1 MGWSHFWWTRERD
14 EDLVR
19 ELDAYLAH
27 EIDDQIA
34 AGRTLEEAQIAAHR
48 KLGNMTRVR
57 EDVHEM
63 NSLREVESLWRD
75 IRQAIRSLRRTPW
88 YSITAIS
95 VIALGIA
102 LATTVFAVVDGVL
115 FEPLPYERPRELYTV
130 SGGFRR
136 APDLVMQSVSLPD
149 VRAWMTAAPDVRFAT
164 FSFARTITISD
175 NEYLRSA
182 DVDPHFFDVL
192 GVQPLFGGFRPDDFG
207 PRTAVRPAL
216 VTYRVWQQRFGG
228 RPDVIG
234 RTVID
239 SGGEGLRVVG
249 VLPEDFVFPHP
260 AGGLA
265 PEAIAPLP
273 IVQPVSYD
281 SPQRRWLQVLARVPQ
296 DVPPAAV
303 EGRLQVAAVDVAS
316 QFPALGSAAGLSAT
330 RQITRGPF
338 ELVRLRPLRD
348 VLTASTRT
356 VSAAIFVTAALLV
369 LLACVN
375 VAGLAGGRALDRR
388 HELMLRRA
396 LGATAGRLARMLA
409 IEHASVVI
417 AGACLGVLISRW
429 LLDVTMALTP
439 AGLMLL
445 KTPAIDWRA
454 SAFAALASGLSI
466 AAATAWSAQT
476 TLRVSPR
483 PVLAETGGAT
493 ERAASQRR
501 AVLIGA
507 QVALALLM
515 AIAGSLLAGS
525 LARVWQ
531 EDPGF
536 APDRATRIRLSVPKD
551 FDLVAIDE
559 LLSALGRVPGVADVG
574 GLDEPFL
581 ERAITGSSFDP
592 PSGAGVDGRGD
603 VEQLSVTSGF
613 FRAAGL
619 RAIEGRLPTDEEFG
633 TGQPVIVIS
642 EKVATSYWPGGSA
655 VGRTLSSNG
664 RPFEVI
670 GVVPDARYRALDM
683 DSDGEIYSPLAA
695 SQRPGLANVIIAFE
709 RDRERGLAGVLGD
722 MAARFPRVRV
732 VRAESLSEA
741 LGISVQWRR
750 FQTWLFVS
758 FGAAALVIAGT
769 GILGLVAMATS
780 RRTREIGIRIA
791 LGASPRGVVRLMLQE
806 QLTTVLLGL
815 AAGGLIAARGV
826 RFVESYV
833 YKLSIYDLRVWA
845 AAVAALVAVTAVGV
859 LVPAWR
865 ASHVDPITALRV
877 Q

>member
-1 MGWSHFWWTRERD
+1 MPWSHLWRRRER
-14 EDLVR
+14 EEELVR
-19 ELDAYLAH
+19 ELDSYVAH
-27 EIDDQIA
+27 EIDDQVA

-48 KLGNMTRVR
+48 KLGNVTRVR
-57 EDVHEM
+57 EEVYEM
-63 NSLREVESLWRD
+63 NSLRQVQSLGRD
-75 IRQAIRSLRRTPW
+75 VRQAIRALRRTPW
-88 YSITAIS
+88 YSFT
-95 VIALGIA
+95 VVTVVALGIA

-136 APDLVMQSVSLPD
+136 VPDLVMPSVSLPD
-149 VRAWMTAAPDVRFAT
+149 VRAWMTAAPDVRFAA
-164 FSFARTITISD
+164 FSFGGAITISD

-207 PRTAVRPAL
+207 PRTSVRPAL

-239 SGGEGLRVVG
+239 SGGEGLRVAG

-260 AGGLA
+260 AGRLA

-281 SPQRRWLQVLARVPQ
+281 SPQRRWLQVLARVPP
-296 DVPPAAV
+296 DVAPTAV
-303 EGRLQVAAVDVAS
+303 EGRLQVAAVDVS
-316 QFPALGSAAGLSAT
+316 SKFPALGSDAGLSAT
-330 RQITRGPF
+330 PQITRGPF
-338 ELVRLRPLRD
+338 DLVRLRPLRQ

-356 VSAAIFVTAALLV
+356 VSAAIFATAALLV

-396 LGATAGRLARMLA
+396 LGATGGRLARMLA
-409 IEHASVVI
+409 IEHASVVL
-417 AGACLGVLISRW
+417 AGACLGVLLSRW

-439 AGLMLL
+439 AGAMLL

-454 SAFAALASGLSI
+454 GAFAALACGLSI
-466 AAATAWSAQT
+466 AAATAWSAYT
-476 TLRVSPR
+476 TLRASLR
-483 PVLAETGGAT
+483 PVLAEIGGAT
-493 ERAASQRR
+493 ERAGSRRR
-501 AVLIGA
+501 AGLIGA
-507 QVALALLM
+507 QVALALVM
-515 AIAGSLLAGS
+515 AVAGSLLAGS

-536 APDRATRIRLSVPKD
+536 APDRATRLRLRAPKD
-551 FDLVAIDE
+551 FDLVAINE
-559 LLSALGRVPGVADVG
+559 LLLAIRRIPGVVAAG

-592 PSGAGVDGRGD
+592 PAGASVGGRGD

-619 RAIEGRLPTDEEFG
+619 HAIEGRLPTNEEFD

-642 EKVATSYWPGGSA
+642 QKVASSYWPGKSA
-655 VGRTLSSNG
+655 IGRTLSSDG
-664 RPFEVI
+664 RAFEVI
-670 GVVPDARYRALDM
+670 AVVPDARYRALDM
-683 DSDGEIYSPLAA
+683 DSDGEIYSSLAA
-695 SQRPGLANVIIAFE
+695 TQRPGLANVIVAFE
-709 RDRERGLAGVLGD
+709 GDTGRGLAGVLGD

-741 LGISVQWRR
+741 LGISVQSRR
-750 FQTWLFVS
+750 FHTWLFVS
-758 FGAAALVIAGT
+758 FGAAGLVIAGT

-791 LGASPRGVVRLMLQE
+791 LGATPRGVVRLMIQE
-806 QLTTVLLGL
+806 QLTTVLVGL
-815 AAGGLIAARGV
+815 AVGGLIAGWSV

-833 YKLSIYDLRVWA
+833 YKLSIYDLRLWA
-845 AAVAALVAVTAVGV
+845 VAVAALVTVTAVGV
-859 LVPAWR
+859 LVPASR
-865 ASHVDPITALRV
+865 ASHTDPIRALRV